1 MLDNTTI
8 PDIAGLRPWSVLE
21 REKRAEAMGCYDL
34 KRRPGTPDCSQNIWL
49 SFFFDGTGNNRKED
63 TPKSKHSNVVRLLL
77 SHEDIDELLAG
88 INLHS

>member
-34 KRRPGTPDCSQNIWL
+34 NEQEGA
-49 SFFFDGTGNNRKED
+49 
-63 TPKSKHSNVVRLLL
+63 V
-77 SHEDIDELLAG
+77 
-88 INLHS
+88 